1 MPLFESKKLKRLIVV
16 IFLFITVYFFL
27 FSHYSLFLLSASYDD
42 LKVWYPNYY
51 KEIYLLIKPLH
62 IGAGIVLLYFIL
74 SLVCNFSDLIKLVKK
89 IFSFIKVEKDELIN
103 GYGEKKYSCNYRI
116 YFWVLQ
122 VLLLFFTLIVYF
134 FINRFSGAQQ
144 AFIYQLYL
152 SRAYLLLALN
162 GVVLFLLLNRQYFI
176 SVALK
181 FLISPSAPY
190 NLAVYRILF
199 FGLLVKE
206 YLILLGGKLQFIESK
221 PREGLPF
228 IGWLID
234 IMPITPELYY
244 YACIAGI
251 VCCIF
256 LILGLFTRASLFVNA
271 ILVFYIIA
279 VPNFYGKLWHS
290 QLSIWISWFLL
301 FAPIS
306 DVFSLDKLFFN
317 RTKPLVKSPEYT
329 FPIKIIWLQIGF
341 IYFWA
346 GFHKLSDGGFDW
358 ALSQSMVN
366 QVRLEWFES
375 FDKLPFYRIDLHPW
389 LLYAGGMLVIFF
401 ELGFWAFL
409 FHRRYKYVSIAGGLL
424 MHNLINAFM
433 YIGFRELQLQYIVFL
448 NFEKALLFLKKS
460 IPKLP
465 VEDKI
470 NVTNSSLRTMPVVVS
485 FFILG
490 MNFIFGLFQIS
501 SFPFSVYP
509 TYVEI
514 IPSEKEYL
522 HYSVVDAGKETV
534 DVWDLG
540 KKSNFNWESFTRL
553 EYAIIRK
560 YNETSKVDTQAVY
573 NQWKWWTTQ
582 LPQLKDIDS
591 IDVYIYKRSLN
602 PDSAKIILDKRYL
615 LRLHA
620 EDN

>member
-1 MPLFESKKLKRLIVV
+1 
-16 IFLFITVYFFL
+16 
-27 FSHYSLFLLSASYDD
+27 
-42 LKVWYPNYY
+42 
-51 KEIYLLIKPLH
+51 
-62 IGAGIVLLYFIL
+62 
-74 SLVCNFSDLIKLVKK
+74 
-89 IFSFIKVEKDELIN
+89 
-103 GYGEKKYSCNYRI
+103 
-116 YFWVLQ
+116 
-122 VLLLFFTLIVYF
+122 
-134 FINRFSGAQQ
+134 
-144 AFIYQLYL
+144 
-152 SRAYLLLALN
+152 
-162 GVVLFLLLNRQYFI
+162 
-176 SVALK
+176 
-181 FLISPSAPY
+181 
-190 NLAVYRILF
+190 
-199 FGLLVKE
+199 
-206 YLILLGGKLQFIESK
+206 
-221 PREGLPF
+221 
-228 IGWLID
+228 
-234 IMPITPELYY
+234 
-244 YACIAGI
+244 
-251 VCCIF
+251 
-256 LILGLFTRASLFVNA
+256 
-271 ILVFYIIA
+271 
-279 VPNFYGKLWHS
+279 
-290 QLSIWISWFLL
+290 
-301 FAPIS
+301 
-306 DVFSLDKLFFN
+306 
-317 RTKPLVKSPEYT
+317 
-329 FPIKIIWLQIGF
+329 
-341 IYFWA
+341 
-346 GFHKLSDGGFDW
+346 
-358 ALSQSMVN
+358 
-366 QVRLEWFES
+366 
-375 FDKLPFYRIDLHPW
+375 
-389 LLYAGGMLVIFF
+389 MLVIFF

-409 FHRRYKYVSIAGGLL
+409 FHRRFKYVSIAGGLL